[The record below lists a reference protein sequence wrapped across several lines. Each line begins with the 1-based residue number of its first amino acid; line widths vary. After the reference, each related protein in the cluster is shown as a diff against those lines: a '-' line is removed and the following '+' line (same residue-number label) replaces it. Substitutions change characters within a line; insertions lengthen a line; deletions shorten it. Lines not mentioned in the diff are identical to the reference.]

1 MMKTFDQEYMLTQL
15 KNLLA
20 IDSTSGQFREIQ
32 DYVAAEMERMGY
44 QPQTLRKGGIW
55 CDLGGEGNS
64 LCLLSHLDD
73 IGLMVRHIYPNGT
86 LKIVPVGGLRACA
99 AEHENVRVHSRGGV
113 YSGTVQRIQS
123 CVHVTPADVYN
134 AAADYDK
141 NICIVLDEDVHSA
154 EDTRALGIRTGDLI
168 ALDPHFTM
176 AGGFIKSRFID
187 DKACSAVLL
196 TLMKYMSENKIT
208 PSRNITAYF
217 TFYEEILHG
226 GSWIPPQTEDLIA
239 LDIAPI
245 GPEQTSDEH
254 KATIFAK
261 DSRFPYH
268 IELTRELI
276 DAAERAGIQYEVDV
290 FTPGY
295 GTDCDPALQAGY
307 DVRHAAIGHG
317 CLASHGYERTHIDS
331 LREMYGLMKAY
342 ALGE

>member
-1 MMKTFDQEYMLTQL
+1 MQYQILGGAFPAVVCRLADGEQMVTERGSMLWMTP
-15 KNLLA
+15 NVEME
-20 IDSTSGQFREIQ
+20 TSG
-32 DYVAAEMERMGY
+32 
-44 QPQTLRKGGIW
+44 GGI
-55 CDLGGEGNS
+55 GKMFSRAFAGESMMRNTYTARGEG
-64 LCLLSHLDD
+64 
-73 IGLMVRHIYPNGT
+73 MVAFGSSFPG
-86 LKIVPVGGLRACA
+86 KIL
-99 AEHENVRVHSRGGV
+99 
-113 YSGTVQRIQS
+113 
-123 CVHVTPADVYN
+123 
-134 AAADYDK
+134 
-141 NICIVLDEDVHSA
+141 
-154 EDTRALGIRTGDLI
+154 
-168 ALDPHFTM
+168 
-176 AGGFIKSRFID
+176 
-187 DKACSAVLL
+187 
-196 TLMKYMSENKIT
+196 
-208 PSRNITAYF
+208 
-217 TFYEEILHG
+217 
-226 GSWIPPQTEDLIA
+226 A
-239 LDIAPI
+239 LDIAPV

>member
-1 MMKTFDQEYMLTQL
+1 MNTFDRSYMMQQL
-15 KNLLA
+15 RNLLA
-20 IDSTSGQFREIQ
+20 IDSTSGQYREIQ
-32 DYVAAEMERMGY
+32 DYTANEMKKLGY
-44 QPQTLRKGGIW
+44 EPVTLRKGGVY
-55 CDLGGEGNS
+55 CDLGGEGTS
-64 LCLLSHLDD
+64 LCILSHLDD
-73 IGLMVRHIYPNGT
+73 IGLMVRHIFPNGT
-86 LKIVPVGGLRACA
+86 LKVVPVGGLRACA

-113 YSGTVQRIQS
+113 YTGTVQRIQS

-154 EDTRALGIRTGDLI
+154 ADVRALGIRVGDLI
-168 ALDPHFTM
+168 ALDPHLTL
-176 AGGFIKSRFID
+176 AGDFIKSRFID

-196 TLMKYMSENKIT
+196 TLMKYMSDNHIT
-208 PSRNITAYF
+208 PARNVTAYF
-217 TFYEEILHG
+217 TFFEEILHG

-239 LDIAPI
+239 LDIAPV

-261 DSRFPYH
+261 DSRFPYN
-268 IELTRELI
+268 IELTNELV
-276 DAAERAGIQYEVDV
+276 DAAEKAGIDYEIDV

-331 LREMYGLMKAY
+331 LVQMYWLLKAY
-342 ALGE
+342 VLGE